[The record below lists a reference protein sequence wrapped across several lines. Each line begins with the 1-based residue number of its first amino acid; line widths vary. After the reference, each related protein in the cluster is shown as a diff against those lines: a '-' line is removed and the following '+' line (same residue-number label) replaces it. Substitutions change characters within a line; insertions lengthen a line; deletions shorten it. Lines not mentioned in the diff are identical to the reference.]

1 MQAKVRA
8 LFDKLYDRRLLIR
21 LIGVRLSNLVQGSY
35 QISIFDDT
43 QEQISLYQSI
53 DHLKKRFG
61 ADVLMSARS
70 IITKKTKRHNNI
82 GHYDVTSFGSRKLI
96 TNY

>member
-1 MQAKVRA
+1 LQAKVRA
-8 LFDKLYDRRLLIR
+8 LFDKLYDRRLLVR
-21 LIGVRLSNLVQGSY
+21 LVGVRLSNLVQGSY

-61 ADVLMSARS
+61 ADVLMSGRS
-70 IITKKTKRHNNI
+70 IITKKTRN
-82 GHYDVTSFGSRKLI
+82 
-96 TNY
+96 